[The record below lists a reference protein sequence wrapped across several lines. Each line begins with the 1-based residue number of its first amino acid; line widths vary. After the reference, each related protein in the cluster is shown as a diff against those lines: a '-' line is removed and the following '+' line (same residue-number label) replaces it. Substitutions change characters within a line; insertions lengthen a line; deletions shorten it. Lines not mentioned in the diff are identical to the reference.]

1 MTFDLAEEV
10 TRPRTLIVATLLF
23 SIANG
28 YAIYNDFY
36 FLSLL
41 PLALFLGWIL
51 IYQPKYALL
60 FIALGTPISINFED
74 IAALGGIGVSL
85 PTEPLMVGL
94 MLLYLLKL
102 ATGGNVDRRLIR
114 HPLTIAIIFSLAWMF
129 LTSLTSQMPVVS
141 FKFLLARLW
150 FVVTMYFMINSFFSR
165 EEFLK
170 RFGYLLMIGMSAAM
184 VYTIVHHAQYGFAEK
199 PAHWVMS
206 PFFNDHTS
214 YGALIAM
221 IFPMV
226 LFHFWRAPNMSFE
239 KLAFGAMLILFCIGL
254 VLSYTRA
261 AWVSLAVALP
271 VFVLIR
277 LKIDFKLV
285 LLAAVAVVGLFF
297 AFEDTITH
305 QLSKNSQD
313 SSGDFRE
320 HVQSITNITSDASN
334 LERINR
340 WNAALRMYSE
350 RPITGFGPGTYMF
363 QYAVYQKSADKT
375 IISTNQADGG
385 NAHSEYLGPL
395 SEQGVPGALLVLIIF
410 TLALVTGIKLYYR
423 LNHEPYTKGMVL
435 CMVLGLVTYFIH
447 GALNNF
453 LDTDKASVPVWGFMS
468 AFVAIQIYRT
478 GPEYLESLTTTRRMS
493 KKA

>member
-1 MTFDLAEEV
+1 MTFDLAKEV
-10 TRPRTLIVATLLF
+10 TRPRTMIAAALLF

-28 YAIYNDFY
+28 YALYREFY
-36 FLSLL
+36 LLSLL
-41 PLALFLGWIL
+41 PVAVLLGWVL
-51 IYQPKYALL
+51 IYRPKYALL
-60 FIALGTPISINFED
+60 FIVLATPLSVNFEN
-74 IAALGGIGVSL
+74 IEALGGIGVSI
-85 PTEPLMVGL
+85 PTEPVMVAL
-94 MLLYLLKL
+94 MLLYFLRLG
-102 ATGGNVDRRLIR
+102 TGGTIDKRLIR
-114 HPLTIAIIFSLAWMF
+114 HPLTVAIMFSLVWLLITAF
-129 LTSLTSQMPVVS
+129 TSQMPVVS
-141 FKFLLARLW
+141 FKFFLARLW
-150 FVVTMYFMINSFFSR
+150 FVVTMYFMINAFFAR
-165 EEFLK
+165 EKFLK
-170 RFGYLLMIGMSAAM
+170 HFGYLLMIGMSAAM
-184 VYTIVHHAQYGFAEK
+184 VYTIVQHAQHDFAER

-206 PFFNDHTS
+206 PLFDDHTS

-221 IFPMV
+221 LFPMV
-226 LFHFWRAPNMSFE
+226 IYHFWRAPSLSFE
-239 KLAFGAMLILFCIGL
+239 KLAFGAMLLLFCVAL

-271 VFVLIR
+271 VFVLIK

-285 LLAAVAVVGLFF
+285 LLAGVAVVGLFF

-320 HVQSITNITSDASN
+320 HIQSITNITSDASN
-334 LERINR
+334 LERLNR
-340 WNAALRMYSE
+340 WNAALRMFSE
-350 RPITGFGPGTYMF
+350 RPVTGFGPGTYMF

-395 SEQGVPGALLVLIIF
+395 SEQGLPGALLVVIVF
-410 TLALVTGIKLYYR
+410 TLSLVVGIKLYYR
-423 LNHEPYTKGMVL
+423 LDHAPYTKGMVL
-435 CMVLGLVTYFIH
+435 CMVLGLVTYFVH

-478 GPEYLESLTTTRRMS
+478 GPYYLKRQQS
-493 KKA
+493 KAVSSK

>member
-1 MTFDLAEEV
+1 MTFDLAKEV
-10 TRPRTLIVATLLF
+10 TRPRTIIATALLF

-28 YAIYNDFY
+28 YAIYREFY
-36 FLSLL
+36 LLSLL
-41 PLALFLGWIL
+41 PVALILGWVL
-51 IYQPKYALL
+51 IYRPKYALL
-60 FIALGTPISINFED
+60 FIALGTPLSVNFEN
-74 IAALGGIGVSL
+74 ISALGGIGISL
-85 PTEPLMVGL
+85 PTEPVMVAL
-94 MLLYLLKL
+94 MLLYLLRL
-102 ATGGNVDRRLIR
+102 ATGGTIDKRFIR
-114 HPLTIAIIFSLAWMF
+114 HPLTVAISFSLLWM
-129 LTSLTSQMPVVS
+129 LITSLTSQMPVVS
-141 FKFLLARLW
+141 FKFFLARLW
-150 FVVTMYFMINSFFSR
+150 FVITMYFMISAFFSR
-165 EEFLK
+165 EKFLK
-170 RFGYLLMIGMSAAM
+170 QFGYLLMIGMSVAII
-184 VYTIVHHAQYGFAEK
+184 YTIVRHAQYNFAER
-199 PAHWVMS
+199 PAHWVMTPLFS
-206 PFFNDHTS
+206 DHTS
-214 YGALIAM
+214 YGALIA
-221 IFPMV
+221 IFFPMV
-226 LFHFWRAPNMSFE
+226 IFHFWRAPNLSFA
-239 KLAFGAMLILFCIGL
+239 KLVFGAMFILFCVGL
-254 VLSYTRA
+254 ILSYTRA

-285 LLAAVAVVGLFF
+285 LLAAAAVVGLFF

-320 HVQSITNITSDASN
+320 HVQSITNISSDASN
-334 LERINR
+334 LERFNR

-395 SEQGVPGALLVLIIF
+395 SEQGLPGALLVVVVF
-410 TLALVTGIKLYYR
+410 ALALVTGIRLYYQ
-423 LNHEPYTKGMVL
+423 LDHAPYTKGMVL

-447 GALNNF
+447 GVLNNF

-478 GPEYLESLTTTRRMS
+478 GADYLNRQQSNAVSS
-493 KKA
+493 K

>member
-1 MTFDLAEEV
+1 MTFDLAKEV
-10 TRPRTLIVATLLF
+10 TRPRTMIAAALLF

-28 YAIYNDFY
+28 YALYHEFY
-36 FLSLL
+36 LFSLL
-41 PLALFLGWIL
+41 PVAAILGWVL
-51 IYQPKYALL
+51 IYRPKYALL
-60 FIALGTPISINFED
+60 FIALGTPLSVNFEN
-74 IAALGGIGVSL
+74 IAALGGIGISI
-85 PTEPLMVGL
+85 PTEPLMVAL
-94 MLLYLLKL
+94 MLLYLLWL
-102 ATGGNVDRRLIR
+102 GTGGQVDKRLIR
-114 HPLTIAIIFSLAWMF
+114 HPLTVAVIFSLLWMF
-129 LTSLTSQMPVVS
+129 ITSLTSTMPVVS

-150 FVVTMYFMINSFFSR
+150 FVTTMYFMINSFFSKER
-165 EEFLK
+165 FLK
-170 RFGYLLMIGMSAAM
+170 AFGYLLMIGMSAAM
-184 VYTIVHHAQYGFAEK
+184 VYTIAHHALYSFAEK
-199 PAHWVMS
+199 PAHWVMW

-221 IFPMV
+221 LFPMV
-226 LFHFWRAPNMSFE
+226 IFHFWRAPNFSIE
-239 KLAFGAMLILFCIGL
+239 KFAFGVMLLLFCVGL

-285 LLAAVAVVGLFF
+285 LLAAAAVVGLFF

-305 QLSKNSQD
+305 RLDKNSQD

-350 RPITGFGPGTYMF
+350 RPLVGFGPGTYMF

-395 SEQGVPGALLVLIIF
+395 SEQGLPGALAVVVIF
-410 TLALVTGIKLYYR
+410 ALALNTGIRLYYR
-423 LNHEPYTKGMVL
+423 LDHDSYTKGMVL
-435 CMVLGLVTYFIH
+435 CMVLGLVTYFVH

-468 AFVAIQIYRT
+468 AFVAVQIYRT
-478 GPEYLESLTTTRRMS
+478 GPAYLNRQQS
-493 KKA
+493 KAVSSK

>member
-1 MTFDLAEEV
+1 MTFDLAKEV
-10 TRPRTLIVATLLF
+10 TRPRTLIIAALLF

-28 YAIYNDFY
+28 YAIYREFY
-36 FLSLL
+36 FLSFL
-41 PLALFLGWIL
+41 PIVLILGWVL
-51 IYQPKYALL
+51 IYRPKYALL
-60 FIALGTPISINFED
+60 CIALGTPLSVNFED

-102 ATGGNVDRRLIR
+102 ATGGTVDKRLIR
-114 HPLTIAIIFSLAWMF
+114 HPLTVAIIFSLVWM
-129 LTSLTSQMPVVS
+129 LITSLTSQMPVVS

-165 EEFLK
+165 EKFLK
-170 RFGYLLMIGMSAAM
+170 LFGYLLMIGMSVVM
-184 VYTIVHHAQYGFAEK
+184 VYTIAHHAQYSFAEK
-199 PAHWVMS
+199 PAHWVMT

-221 IFPMV
+221 LFPMV
-226 LFHFWRAPNMSFE
+226 IFHFWRAPKLSFE
-239 KLAFGAMLILFCIGL
+239 QLAFAAMLLLFCVGL

-271 VFVLIR
+271 VLVLIR
-277 LKIDFKLV
+277 LKVDFKLV
-285 LLAAVAVVGLFF
+285 LLAVAAVVGLFF

-320 HVQSITNITSDASN
+320 HIQSITNITSDASN

-350 RPITGFGPGTYMF
+350 RPVTGFGPGTYMF

-395 SEQGVPGALLVLIIF
+395 SEQGLPGALLVVIVF
-410 TLALVTGIKLYYR
+410 TLALVTGIRLYYR
-423 LNHEPYTKGMVL
+423 LDHSPYTKGMVL

-447 GALNNF
+447 GVLNNF

-478 GPEYLESLTTTRRMS
+478 GSDYLNRQQSNAVSS
-493 KKA
+493 K